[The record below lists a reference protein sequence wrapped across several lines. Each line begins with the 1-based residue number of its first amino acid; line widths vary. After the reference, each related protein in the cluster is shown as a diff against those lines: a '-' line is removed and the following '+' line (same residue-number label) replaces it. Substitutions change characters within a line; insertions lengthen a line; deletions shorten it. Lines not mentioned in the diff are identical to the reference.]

1 MKIQSL
7 QKGKT
12 RSGTLK
18 KIAEKTLENQTEL
31 TNTTAEVA
39 QLEHR
44 ASYSKAET
52 LRSTKTQSSVGK
64 QNSSFATV
72 EKRKPR
78 RCSPSNNNNIIEH
91 LNSIQNHGRIV
102 QSPRASC

>member
-12 RSGTLK
+12 RRGTLK
-18 KIAEKTLENQTEL
+18 KIAERTLENQTEL
-31 TNTTAEVA
+31 TNTTAYVA

-44 ASYSKAET
+44 ANYSKAET
-52 LRSTKTQSSVGK
+52 LRSPKTQSSEGK
-64 QNSSFATV
+64 QDSSFATV

-78 RCSPSNNNNIIEH
+78 
-91 LNSIQNHGRIV
+91 
-102 QSPRASC
+102 

>member
-12 RSGTLK
+12 RRGTLK
-18 KIAEKTLENQTEL
+18 KIAERTLENQTEL
-31 TNTTAEVA
+31 TNTTAYVA

-44 ASYSKAET
+44 ANYSKAEI
-52 LRSTKTQSSVGK
+52 LRGPKTQSSEGK
-64 QNSSFATV
+64 QDSSFATV

-78 RCSPSNNNNIIEH
+78 
-91 LNSIQNHGRIV
+91 
-102 QSPRASC
+102 

>member
-12 RSGTLK
+12 RRGTLK
-18 KIAEKTLENQTEL
+18 KIAERTLENQTEL
-31 TNTTAEVA
+31 TNTTAYVA

-44 ASYSKAET
+44 ANYSKAEI
-52 LRSTKTQSSVGK
+52 LRSPMTQSSEGK
-64 QNSSFATV
+64 QDSSFATV

-78 RCSPSNNNNIIEH
+78 
-91 LNSIQNHGRIV
+91 
-102 QSPRASC
+102 